1 MKNILYNILLILG
14 VCPGIMLAGGFQIN
28 EHGARAMGLGGAFTA
43 IANDASAIYWNNA
56 GMTQLSGTNFM
67 LGTAL
72 IAPNSE
78 FRGVTPAVNKSY
90 MKSQVFFPSHLFI
103 THAINNSFS
112 LGIGLTT
119 PFGLGTEWNAGWVG
133 RYLALETKLTTF
145 WVPVTAAYKVLDN
158 LSIGASFVYSFAD
171 VLITQNSSQA
181 PFEGDAYV
189 ELEGDDS
196 FAYGYTFGIMY
207 KPIEVLSIGASFR
220 SEVNYDF
227 EGTATTT
234 GAEQLQEIGAFPN
247 GDIKA
252 ELTTPMN
259 IVGGIAVQVIPQL
272 LLTADFQW
280 VGWSSYDTLAV
291 DFVDEASEDVASPRL
306 YKDTYIIRFGAQYDI
321 SDQFSLLGGI
331 YYDQMPVEPAYVNPS
346 LPDTDRLG
354 LSIGAEARFNEQFA
368 ISGSYLFI
376 RGSQLTVT
384 DSQEIYTTGNSPF
397 NGTYNS
403 SANLLSLSLNYY
415 LQ

>member
-1 MKNILYNILLILG
+1 MKKNLHIVLLIFGL
-14 VCPGIMLAGGFQIN
+14 CPGLLFAGGFQIN

-78 FRGVTPAVNKSY
+78 FRGVTPAFTNSY
-90 MKSQVFFPSHLFI
+90 MKSDIFFPSHLFI
-103 THAINNSFS
+103 THSINESFAV
-112 LGIGLTT
+112 GIGLTT
-119 PFGLGTEWNAGWVG
+119 PFGLGTEWNEGWVG
-133 RYLALETKLTTF
+133 RYLAIKTKLETFWIPLTL
-145 WVPVTAAYKVLDN
+145 AYAITDD

-171 VLITQNSSQA
+171 VTITRKSSQT

-189 ELEGDDS
+189 DLQGDDS

-207 KPIEVLSIGASFR
+207 KPIEAVSIGASFR
-220 SEVNYDF
+220 SEVEYQF

-234 GAEQLQEIGAFPN
+234 GAEQLMEIGALPN
-247 GDIKA
+247 GPINAD
-252 ELTTPMN
+252 LTTPMN

-272 LLTADFQW
+272 KLSADYQW
-280 VGWSSYDTLAV
+280 IGWSSYDTLAV
-291 DFVDEASEDVASPRL
+291 NFVDDPEDNVASPRL
-306 YKDTYIIRFGAQYDI
+306 YKNSFIVRFGAQYNI
-321 SDQFSLLGGI
+321 SDQFTLLAGI
-331 YYDQMPVEPAYVNPS
+331 YYDQMPVEPQYVNPS

-354 LSIGAEARFNEQFA
+354 FSIGAEAKFNERFGL
-368 ISGSYLFI
+368 SGSYLFI
-376 RGSQLTVT
+376 RGKQLTVT
-384 DSQEIYTTGNSPF
+384 DSEEIYTPGNSPF

-415 LQ
+415 LP

>member
-1 MKNILYNILLILG
+1 MKKFLYLVVMILG
-14 VCPGIMLAGGFQIN
+14 ICPGIIMAGGFQIN

-72 IAPNSE
+72 IAPNAE
-78 FRGVTPAVNKSY
+78 FRGVTPAVNKNY
-90 MKSQVFFPSHLFI
+90 MKSDIFFPSHLFI
-103 THAINNSFS
+103 THSINNSFAV
-112 LGIGLTT
+112 GIGLTT
-119 PFGLGTEWNAGWVG
+119 PFGLGTEWSAGWVG
-133 RYLALETKLTTF
+133 RYLALKTKLTTF
-145 WVPVTAAYKVLDN
+145 WVPITAAYKITDE

-171 VLITQNSSQA
+171 VTITQNYSQA
-181 PFEGDAYV
+181 PFAGDAYI

-196 FAYGYTFGIMY
+196 FAYGYTFGILY
-207 KPIEVLSIGASFR
+207 KPIEELSVGASFR
-220 SEVNYDF
+220 SEVKYDF
-227 EGTATTT
+227 KGTATTT
-234 GAEQLQEIGAFPN
+234 GALQLAEIGAFPN
-247 GDIKA
+247 GDITA

-272 LLTADFQW
+272 KLSADFQW
-280 VGWSSYDTLAV
+280 IGWSSYDTLAV
-291 DFVDEASEDVASPRL
+291 DFADDATEDIASPRL
-306 YKDTYIIRFGAQYDI
+306 YKDTYIIRFGAQYNL
-321 SDQFSLLGGI
+321 SNEFALLGGI
-331 YYDQMPVEPAYVNPS
+331 YYDQMPVEPQYVNPS

-354 LSIGAEARFNEQFA
+354 FSIGVEAKFNKHFGL
-368 ISGSYLFI
+368 SGSYLFI
-376 RGSQLTVT
+376 RGSQLNVT
-384 DSQEIYTTGNSPF
+384 DSQEIYTPGNSAF

>member
-1 MKNILYNILLILG
+1 LKKYLYIVLLILG
-14 VCPGIMLAGGFQIN
+14 ICPGIMMAGGFQIN

-72 IAPNSE
+72 IAPNAQ
-78 FRGVTPAVNKSY
+78 FRGVTPAVDKSY
-90 MKSQVFFPSHLFI
+90 MKSDIFFPSHFFI
-103 THAINNSFS
+103 THSINNSFS
-112 LGIGLTT
+112 VGIGITT
-119 PFGLGTEWNAGWVG
+119 PFGLGTEWSSGWVG
-133 RYLALETKLTTF
+133 RYLAVKTKLTTF
-145 WVPVTAAYKVLDN
+145 WVPISAAYKIADN
-158 LSIGASFVYSFAD
+158 FSIGASFVYSFAD
-171 VLITQNSSQA
+171 VTIGRNSYQA
-181 PFEGDAYV
+181 PFEGDAYA
-189 ELEGDDS
+189 ELEGNDYTA
-196 FAYGYTFGIMY
+196 FGYTVGIMY
-207 KPIEVLSIGASFR
+207 KPLDVLSIGASFR

-234 GAEQLQEIGAFPN
+234 GASQLQEIGALPN
-247 GDIKA
+247 GDITA

-272 LLTADFQW
+272 RLSADFQW
-280 VGWSSYDTLAV
+280 IGWSSYDSLNV
-291 DFVDEASEDVASPRL
+291 NFVDPEAEDLASPRL
-306 YKDTYIIRFGAQYDI
+306 YKDTYIIRFGAQYNI
-321 SDQFSLLGGI
+321 SDEFALLGGI
-331 YYDQMPVEPAYVNPS
+331 YYDQMPVEPEYVNPS

-354 LSIGAEARFNEQFA
+354 FSIGAEAKFDKNFG

-403 SANLLSLSLNYY
+403 SANVLSISLNYY

>member
-1 MKNILYNILLILG
+1 MKKNLLIVLLIFG
-14 VCPGIMLAGGFQIN
+14 LCPGVLFAGGFQIN
-28 EHGARAMGLGGAFTA
+28 EHGAKAMGLGGAFTA

-56 GMTQLSGTNFM
+56 GMTQLSGTNFL

-78 FRGVTPAVNKSY
+78 FRGVDPAVTNSY
-90 MKSQVFFPSHLFI
+90 MKSDVFFPSHLFI
-103 THAINNSFS
+103 THSVNESFAV
-112 LGIGLTT
+112 GIGLTT
-119 PFGLGTEWNAGWVG
+119 PFGLGTEWSSGWVG
-133 RYLALETKLTTF
+133 RYLALKTKLETF
-145 WVPVTAAYKVLDN
+145 WIPVTLAYAITDN

-171 VLITQNSSQA
+171 VTITRNSSLT

-189 ELEGDDS
+189 DLQGDDS

-207 KPIEVLSIGASFR
+207 KPIEIVSIGASFR
-220 SEVNYDF
+220 SEVEYEF

-234 GAEQLQEIGAFPN
+234 GPEQLMEIGALPN
-247 GDIKA
+247 GPITAD
-252 ELTTPMN
+252 LTTPMN

-272 LLTADFQW
+272 RLSADYQW

-291 DFVDEASEDVASPRL
+291 NFVDTPDDNVASPRL
-306 YKDTYIIRFGAQYDI
+306 YKNSFIVRFGVQYDI
-321 SDQFSLLGGI
+321 SDQVSLLGGV
-331 YYDQMPVEPAYVNPS
+331 YYDQMPVDPQYVNPS

-354 LSIGAEARFNEQFA
+354 LSIGAEAKFNEQFGL
-368 ISGSYLFI
+368 SGSYLFI
-376 RGSQLTVT
+376 RGEQLTVA
-384 DSQEIYTTGNSPF
+384 DSEEIYTPGNSAF

-415 LQ
+415 LP

>member
-1 MKNILYNILLILG
+1 MVVGFYPAII
-14 VCPGIMLAGGFQIN
+14 LAGGFQIN

-56 GMTQLSGTNFM
+56 GMTQLKGTNFL

-72 IAPNSE
+72 IAPSSE
-78 FRGVTPAVNKSY
+78 FRGVTPSVDKNY
-90 MKSQVFFPSHLFI
+90 MRSDVFFPSHLFI
-103 THAINNSFS
+103 THSLDESFS
-112 LGIGLTT
+112 FGIGLTT
-119 PFGLGTEWNAGWVG
+119 PFGLGTEWSDSWVG
-133 RYLALETKLTTF
+133 RYLAVKTELKTF
-145 WVPVTAAYKVLDN
+145 WVPITVAYQVIDN

-171 VLITQNSSQA
+171 VTITRNNSQA

-207 KPIEVLSIGASFR
+207 KPIDILSIGASFR
-220 SEVNYDF
+220 SEVEYNF

-234 GAEQLQEIGAFPN
+234 GAEQLMEIGAFPN
-247 GDIKA
+247 GDITA
-252 ELTTPMN
+252 DLTTQMN

-272 LLTADFQW
+272 MLSADYQW

-291 DFVDEASEDVASPRL
+291 DFTDEAYDDVSSPRL
-306 YKDTYIIRFGAQYDI
+306 YKNTFIVRFGAQYHI
-321 SDQFSLLGGI
+321 SDQVSLLGGI
-331 YYDQMPVEPAYVNPS
+331 YYDQMPVEPQYVNPS

-354 LSIGAEARFNEQFA
+354 FSIGAEAKFNEQFG

-376 RGSQLTVT
+376 RGEQLTVT
-384 DSQEIYTTGNSPF
+384 DSEEIYTTGDSAF

-415 LQ
+415 LP

>member
-1 MKNILYNILLILG
+1 MMLG
-14 VCPGIMLAGGFQIN
+14 FLPSFIFAGGFQIN

-43 IANDASAIYWNNA
+43 IANDASSIYWNNA
-56 GMTQLSGTNFM
+56 GMTQLTGTNFM

-72 IAPNSE
+72 IAPSSQ
-78 FRGVTPAVNKSY
+78 FRGVTPAVTKNY
-90 MKSQVFFPSHLFI
+90 MKSDIFFPSHLFI
-103 THAINNSFS
+103 TQSINESFAI
-112 LGIGLTT
+112 GIGLTT
-119 PFGLGTEWNAGWVG
+119 PFGLGTEWSDGWVG
-133 RYLALETKLTTF
+133 RYLALKTQLTTF
-145 WVPVTAAYKVLDN
+145 WVPVTVAYKVLDN

-171 VLITQNSSQA
+171 VTITRNSSQT

-189 ELEGDDS
+189 DLQGDDS

-207 KPIEVLSIGASFR
+207 KPIEILSIGASFR
-220 SEVNYDF
+220 SEVEYEF

-234 GAEQLQEIGAFPN
+234 GAEQLMEIGALPN
-247 GDIKA
+247 GAITAK
-252 ELTTPMN
+252 LTTPMN

-272 LLTADFQW
+272 KLSADYQW
-280 VGWSSYDTLAV
+280 IGWSSYDTLAV
-291 DFVDEASEDVASPRL
+291 KFVDDPEDNVASPRL
-306 YKDTYIIRFGAQYDI
+306 YKNSFIVRFGAQYDI

-331 YYDQMPVEPAYVNPS
+331 YYDQMPVEPQYVNPS

-354 LSIGAEARFNEQFA
+354 FSIGAEAKFNERFG

-376 RGSQLTVT
+376 RGEQLTVT
-384 DSQEIYTTGNSPF
+384 DSEEIYTPGNSPF

-415 LQ
+415 LP

>member
-1 MKNILYNILLILG
+1 M
-14 VCPGIMLAGGFQIN
+14 AGGFQIN

-43 IANDASAIYWNNA
+43 IANDASSIYWNNA

-72 IAPNSE
+72 IAPSSE
-78 FRGVTPAVNKSY
+78 FRGVTPSVDKSY
-90 MKSQVFFPSHLFI
+90 MKSQIFFPSHFFI
-103 THAINNSFS
+103 THSINNSFS
-112 LGIGLTT
+112 VGIGITT
-119 PFGLGTEWNAGWVG
+119 PFGLGTEWSAGWVG

-181 PFEGDAYV
+181 PFEGDAYI
-189 ELEGDDS
+189 ELEGNDHTA
-196 FAYGYTFGIMY
+196 FGYTVGVLY
-207 KPIEVLSIGASFR
+207 KPVDILSIGASFR

-234 GAEQLQEIGAFPN
+234 GAEQLMEIGAFPN
-247 GDIKA
+247 GDITA

-259 IVGGIAVQVIPQL
+259 IVGGIAVQVIPEL
-272 LLTADFQW
+272 LLSADFQW
-280 VGWSSYDTLAV
+280 IGWSSYDTLAV
-291 DFVDEASEDVASPRL
+291 DFTDDATEDVASPRL
-306 YKDTYIIRFGAQYDI
+306 YKDTYIIRFGAQYNI
-321 SDQFSLLGGI
+321 SEQFSLLGGI
-331 YYDQMPVEPAYVNPS
+331 YYDQMPVEPEYVNPS

-354 LSIGAEARFNEQFA
+354 FSIGAEAKISKQFG

-384 DSQEIYTTGNSPF
+384 DSQEIYTTGDSPF

>member
-1 MKNILYNILLILG
+1 MMLCFL
-14 VCPGIMLAGGFQIN
+14 PSFIMAGGFQIN

-43 IANDASAIYWNNA
+43 IANDASSIYWNNA

-72 IAPNSE
+72 IAPSSE
-78 FRGVTPAVNKSY
+78 FRGVTPAVNKNY
-90 MKSQVFFPSHLFI
+90 MKSDIFFPSHLFI
-103 THAINNSFS
+103 THSVNESFAV
-112 LGIGLTT
+112 GIGLTT
-119 PFGLGTEWNAGWVG
+119 PFGLGTEWSEGWVG
-133 RYLALETKLTTF
+133 RYLALKTKLTTF
-145 WVPVTAAYKVLDN
+145 WVPVTAAYKILDN

-171 VLITQNSSQA
+171 VTITQNSSQA

-189 ELEGDDS
+189 ELDGSDNAA
-196 FAYGYTFGIMY
+196 FGYTVGLMY
-207 KPIEVLSIGASFR
+207 KPIKELSIGVSFR
-220 SEVNYDF
+220 SEVSYEF

-234 GAEQLQEIGAFPN
+234 GAEQLMEIGALPN
-247 GDIKA
+247 GDITA
-252 ELTTPMN
+252 DLTTPMN
-259 IVGGIAVQVIPQL
+259 IVGGIAVQVVPQL
-272 LLTADFQW
+272 LLSADFQW

-291 DFVDEASEDVASPRL
+291 NFVDDPEDDVASPRL
-306 YKDTYIIRFGAQYDI
+306 YKDSYIIRFGVQYDV

-331 YYDQMPVEPAYVNPS
+331 YYDQMPVEPQYVNPS

-354 LSIGAEARFNEQFA
+354 FSIGAEAHLSNQFSL
-368 ISGSYLFI
+368 SGSYLFI
-376 RGSQLTVT
+376 RGEQLTVT
-384 DSQEIYTTGNSPF
+384 DSEEIYTIGNSPF